1 MKTSSFLIHPSSFP
15 MRRFKLPNWLVD
27 RLGVAII
34 VVILAGGVIFLGQQ
48 GLFTPVSGTLLAP
61 LVPVQQFFTQI
72 YNTVYNNLFAPSDL
86 AELRTQNAALE
97 KQVADLTNEN
107 ARLTEIEAQY
117 IVVSAL
123 LDYARAN
130 PDQRYLTADVV
141 SRDESLF
148 LRYILLNKGSN
159 DGVTRNMPVVTDQGL
174 VGLTTEVTA
183 NAAKVLLITDASS
196 AVNVRLQEA
205 RAEGVLIGQESG
217 ELRLLYITLD
227 IDMKQGDRIVT
238 SGLGGTFPPGIVV
251 GTVASVRRRTNDV
264 AQEADVQSAV
274 DFNRLETVLIIT
286 NFIPPELQPLL
297 STPVP

>member
-1 MKTSSFLIHPSSFP
+1 

-48 GLFTPVSGTLLAP
+48 GLFTPVSGALLAP
-61 LVPVQQFFTQI
+61 LVPVQHFFTQV

-86 AELRTQNAALE
+86 AELRAQNAALE

-107 ARLTEIEAQY
+107 VRLTEIEAQY
-117 IVVSAL
+117 QVISAL
-123 LDYARAN
+123 LDYARNN
-130 PDQRYLTADVV
+130 PEQRYLTADVV

-159 DGVTRNMPVVTDQGL
+159 DGVTRNMPVVTAQGL

-196 AVNVRLQEA
+196 AVNVRLQDS

-227 IDMKQGDRIVT
+227 VEMKPEDRIVT
-238 SGLGGTFPPGIVV
+238 SGLGGTFPAGIVV
-251 GTVASVRRRTNDV
+251 GAVASVRRRTNDV
-264 AQEADVQSAV
+264 AQEAEVQSAV